1 MAENSETVQKADE
14 ENSMTLDDFL
24 EEELQ
29 LQSDAN
35 AVLGSSDDKNCTYNS
50 GYLQR
55 QALYA
60 CMTCTPQADPD
71 FKPAGIC
78 LACSYHCHEGH
89 DLVELYTKR
98 FFRCDCGNSRFH
110 GKKCN
115 LEPSKTEDNEKNTY
129 NQNFKGLYCTCA
141 RPYPD
146 PEDDVPD
153 EMIQCIICEDW
164 YHTRHLK
171 TELPPEGN
179 YAEMICGSCTDRLT
193 FLKYYL
199 GLAVVPISKN
209 EPPAD
214 KSESEINVSVN
225 SGTEADALTNG
236 LSKTEEEANESEI
249 NKAAEAS
256 STSNDDAIK
265 NVAENACVNGTSP
278 PSDKPSLESKESCR
292 LENTKE
298 VSDRVPGSATFW
310 SSNLRSSLCSC
321 SSCKNLYADLNVA
334 WILDESDTVQA
345 YEEKGK
351 QTAETIEK
359 SRYEEGMKELA
370 KLNRFQQAEVIQ
382 NYNDFKSS
390 LSEFL
395 GKFVQQKKVVRK
407 EDIDEFFVDMQ
418 AKKRQ
423 KVGTPPYTCH

>member
-1 MAENSETVQKADE
+1 MAENSGASVHDAEE

-35 AVLGSSDDKNCTYNS
+35 AVLGSSDDKNCTYNL
-50 GYLQR
+50 GYVQR

-60 CMTCTPQADPD
+60 CMTCTPQADPSL
-71 FKPAGIC
+71 KPTGVC

-98 FFRCDCGNSRFH
+98 FFRCDCGNSKFL

-115 LEPSKTEDNEKNTY
+115 LEPNKTEENEKNTY

-164 YHTRHLK
+164 YHTRHLH

-179 YAEMICGSCTDRLT
+179 YAEMICGSCSDRLT

-199 GLAVVPISKN
+199 GLAVIPSSKHENGDDSGRELNVDSSVP
-209 EPPAD
+209 
-214 KSESEINVSVN
+214 ESHS
-225 SGTEADALTNG
+225 LTNG
-236 LSKTEEEANESEI
+236 QVVSGDEGNDEIEEELAGN
-249 NKAAEAS
+249 
-256 STSNDDAIK
+256 STHTDHTKMNQGE
-265 NVAENACVNGTSP
+265 NVCVNGSLSPTNSTSETEEP
-278 PSDKPSLESKESCR
+278 CR
-292 LENTKE
+292 LKKMKE
-298 VSDRVPGSATFW
+298 VVDRVPGSATFW
-310 SSNLRSSLCSC
+310 SSNLRSSLCHC
-321 SSCKNLYADLNVA
+321 SNCVSLYNDLNVP
-334 WILDESDTVQA
+334 WILDESDTVQS

-351 QTAETIEK
+351 QTAETVVK
-359 SRYEEGMKELA
+359 DRYEEGLKELS
-370 KLNRFQQAEVIQ
+370 KLDRVRQVEVIQ
-382 NYNDFKSS
+382 NYNEFKSS

-418 AKKRQ
+418 ARKRQ
-423 KVGTPPYTCH
+423 RIETPPYSCH